1 MEIGKSGISIRMS
14 FDSQLQR
21 PASSAQRQLKNTL
34 LRTFDPAVTGER
46 NRALTEVVRTKAS
59 VRGREPLYDALRDRL
74 ASLVRATEP
83 AAFARAVATDAPAAL
98 GALAAQLGDVRGLL
112 EGATGANGPYQKD
125 ELLRDLK
132 DAIDG
137 LFVAKGGDR
146 PTTLGDLGLSLTDGD
161 IRLDD
166 PHLRALMAKLPDIAA
181 ADWPTV
187 VAREASLLFA
197 QGVQALQDKQ
207 NQAPVEERLAE
218 QAVHVKAEITRL
230 QTRQTVLLHQQVAFE
245 TQQDALKAQHD
256 TLKKTQR
263 QVADAEP
270 AAAPSATEPRRE
282 APVAPV
288 PAPRPA
294 APSANTS
301 APQSPGLLSFGMAN

>member
-1 MEIGKSGISIRMS
+1 
-14 FDSQLQR
+14 
-21 PASSAQRQLKNTL
+21 
-34 LRTFDPAVTGER
+34 
-46 NRALTEVVRTKAS
+46 VRTKAN

-74 ASLVRATEP
+74 ASLARATEP
-83 AAFARAVATDAPAAL
+83 ATLTRALATDAPAAL
-98 GALAAQLGDVRGLL
+98 GAIASQLGDVRGLL
-112 EGATGANGPYQKD
+112 EGATGPNSPFQKD

-137 LFVAKGGDR
+137 LFVAKEGDR
-146 PTTLGDLGLSLTDGD
+146 PSTLGELGLSLTNGD

-166 PHLRALMAKLPDIAA
+166 PHLQALMAKLPDIVA

-230 QTRQTVLLHQQVAFE
+230 QTRQTTLLHQQVAFE
-245 TQQDALKAQHD
+245 KQQDALKAQHD

-270 AAAPSATEPRRE
+270 AAAPSAAEPRRE
-282 APVAPV
+282 APA
-288 PAPRPA
+288 AQAPA